1 MSLSFPPMKNSPSVS
16 SASNVSGS
24 STTSTVEVSSA
35 SVTVSTPTISVSNN
49 LDGDR
54 AVVPAAE
61 SEGRLNR
68 MEDVIARLGST
79 LERFINN
86 STYPLSREE
95 MTDPS
100 EDI

>member
-1 MSLSFPPMKNSPSVS
+1 MELHFKQQIVSLSFPIMKNYPSVS

-24 STTSTVEVSSA
+24 NTISAVEVSSA

-54 AVVPAAE
+54 VVIPTTV
-61 SEGRLNR
+61 SKDRMNR
-68 MEDVIARLGST
+68 MEDDIARLGST
-79 LERFINN
+79 LE
-86 STYPLSREE
+86 

-100 EDI
+100 EDV

>member
-1 MSLSFPPMKNSPSVS
+1 MELHFKQQIVSLSFPIMKNYPSVS

-24 STTSTVEVSSA
+24 NTISAVEVSSA

-54 AVVPAAE
+54 AVIPTTV
-61 SEGRLNR
+61 SKDRLNR
-68 MEDVIARLGST
+68 MEDDIARLGST
-79 LERFINN
+79 LE
-86 STYPLSREE
+86 

>member
-24 STTSTVEVSSA
+24 STTSTVEVSPA

-54 AVVPAAE
+54 AVAPAAE

-68 MEDVIARLGST
+68 MEDAIARLGST

>member
-1 MSLSFPPMKNSPSVS
+1 MELHFKQQIVSLSFPIMKNYPSVS

-24 STTSTVEVSSA
+24 NTISAVEVSSA

-54 AVVPAAE
+54 VVIPTTV
-61 SEGRLNR
+61 SKDRMNR
-68 MEDVIARLGST
+68 MEDDIARLGST
-79 LERFINN
+79 LE
-86 STYPLSREE
+86 